1 MRAILL
7 ALLVLGT
14 VAVIAPAP
22 ASAHEVSCVWGDW
35 TCWTKC
41 QVGHYTDY
49 LNQPHSCRWIIGPLP

>member
-14 VAVIAPAP
+14 VAVLAP

-35 TCWTKC
+35 MCWSKC
-41 QVGHYTDY
+41 QVGHVTNY
-49 LNQPHSCRWIIGPLP
+49 LDQPHACRWLIGPLP